1 MSFDRRPLAV
11 LRLTQSIKN
20 IQRSKTEEQMLKA
33 AELIKQG
40 NTEDAELLQ
49 SKLVTSLLDSEFS
62 VRLSGAYSSLIKSR
76 DELRSILKSQTSLLK
91 QCVESSNKD
100 FQTNLGSIHKSSS
113 KTPKR
118 INLILLQSVLP
129 PRPKLMDENCRK
141 FLPFENLENAE
152 IAMKVAVEQ
161 ISSGKR
167 DAVLSSQTNAL
178 DSLRK
183 LSNLVDQWSVELG
196 LRTLGLSTLVT
207 KSSDR
212 ASFIEKIEA
221 KVVALWDKTD
231 EAALDEKM
239 SFPLP
244 RSNIC

>member
-1 MSFDRRPLAV
+1 MFAEVQASLRWRATQANSAKTRNSVSRGQLNLSEWTNRLLNDLKSGMSFDRRPLAV

-20 IQRSKTEEQMLKA
+20 IQRSKTEEQMIKA

-91 QCVESSNKD
+91 QCAECSNKD
-100 FQTNLGSIHKSSS
+100 FQTNRDRFTKAQVKLQ
-113 KTPKR
+113 KR
-118 INLILLQSVLP
+118 IYLILLQSVLP
-129 PRPKLMDENCRK
+129 PRPKLMDENCGNSSRSK
-141 FLPFENLENAE
+141 NLENAE

-167 DAVLSSQTNAL
+167 DAVISSQTNAL
-178 DSLRK
+178 D
-183 LSNLVDQWSVELG
+183 
-196 LRTLGLSTLVT
+196 
-207 KSSDR
+207 
-212 ASFIEKIEA
+212 
-221 KVVALWDKTD
+221 
-231 EAALDEKM
+231 
-239 SFPLP
+239 
-244 RSNIC
+244 C